1 MSNAIQKKSSPIKT
15 VRGESQLARIQ
26 DSESDGEEFRAAH
39 DGQDVRVTSPQ
50 HDSTLARLSK
60 KTNQGIKRRPQS

>member
-1 MSNAIQKKSSPIKT
+1 MPNSNQKNSSPVKT
-15 VRGESQLARIQ
+15 VRGESQLARIM

-50 HDSTLARLSK
+50 QDSMMARLK
-60 KTNQGIKRRPQS
+60 KKRDHGLKLR